1 MKCYLTFKYIY
12 HPNNESISMK
22 IQETEIIELMSSEK
36 SREKGVRLMMDAY
49 QSRLYWHIRRFVV
62 DHDLAQDIL
71 QDTFI
76 KAYQNFHQF
85 KRESQ
90 LYTWLYRIATN
101 ESLQQLNKMKKMQKS
116 DEEVTSH
123 LQNLVADNV
132 QPSADEIQVL
142 LQQAINTLPEKQ
154 KLVFNMRYY
163 EDLPYEDIS
172 QILDMSVG
180 TLKTNYHYAKQKVE
194 DYLKQNYTE

>member
-1 MKCYLTFKYIY
+1 
-12 HPNNESISMK
+12 MK
-22 IQETEIIELMSSEK
+22 IKESEIIEMMSSDK
-36 SREKGVRLMMDAY
+36 TREKGVRLMMDAF

-85 KRESQ
+85 KQESQ

-116 DEEVTSH
+116 DEDATAY

-142 LQQAINTLPEKQ
+142 LQKAIQILPEKQ

-163 EDLPYEDIS
+163 EDLPYDDIS
-172 QILDMSVG
+172 KILDMSVG

-194 DYLKQNYTE
+194 EYLKQNYTE

>member
-1 MKCYLTFKYIY
+1 MK
-12 HPNNESISMK
+12 S
-22 IQETEIIELMSSEK
+22 QEAEIIQLMSSEK
-36 SREKGVRLMMDAY
+36 SRNKGVQKMMDAY

-62 DHDLAQDIL
+62 DHQLTQDIL

-85 KRESQ
+85 KQESQ

-101 ESLQQLNKMKKMQKS
+101 ESLQQIKKLKRMQKS

-123 LQNLVADNV
+123 LQNLVAENL
-132 QPSADEIQVL
+132 QPEAEEIQIL
-142 LQQAINTLPEKQ
+142 LQKAIQTLPEKQ

-163 EDLPYEDIS
+163 DDLPYEEIS

-194 DYLKQNYTE
+194 EFIKQNYTE

>member
-1 MKCYLTFKYIY
+1 
-12 HPNNESISMK
+12 
-22 IQETEIIELMSSEK
+22 
-36 SREKGVRLMMDAY
+36 
-49 QSRLYWHIRRFVV
+49 
-62 DHDLAQDIL
+62 
-71 QDTFI
+71 
-76 KAYQNFHQF
+76 
-85 KRESQ
+85 
-90 LYTWLYRIATN
+90 
-101 ESLQQLNKMKKMQKS
+101 MQKS
-116 DEEVTSH
+116 DEEVGNH

-142 LQQAINTLPEKQ
+142 LQKAINTLPDKQ

-163 EDLPYEDIS
+163 EDLPYEEIS

>member
-1 MKCYLTFKYIY
+1 
-12 HPNNESISMK
+12 MK

-85 KRESQ
+85 KQESQ

-142 LQQAINTLPEKQ
+142 LQNAINTLPEKQ

-163 EDLPYEDIS
+163 EDIPYEEIS

-194 DYLKQNYTE
+194 EYLKQNYTE

>member
-1 MKCYLTFKYIY
+1 
-12 HPNNESISMK
+12 MK
-22 IQETEIIELMSSEK
+22 IQEAEIIELMSSEK

-101 ESLQQLNKMKKMQKS
+101 ESLQQLNKLKKMQKS
-116 DEEVTSH
+116 DEDSTNH
-123 LQNLVADNV
+123 LHNLVADNV
-132 QPSADEIQVL
+132 QPDADEIQVL
-142 LQQAINTLPEKQ
+142 LQKAINTLPEKQ

-163 EDLPYEDIS
+163 EDLPYEDMA
-172 QILDMSVG
+172 QILEMSVG
-180 TLKTNYHYAKQKVE
+180 TCKTNYHYAKQKVE
-194 DYLKQNYTE
+194 EYIKQNYTE

>member
-1 MKCYLTFKYIY
+1 
-12 HPNNESISMK
+12 MK
-22 IQETEIIELMSSEK
+22 IQEAEIIELMSSDK
-36 SREKGVRLMMDAY
+36 SREKGVRLMMDTY

-85 KRESQ
+85 KQESQ

-101 ESLQQLNKMKKMQKS
+101 ESLQQLNKLKKMQKS
-116 DEEVTSH
+116 DEEMTNH

-132 QPSADEIQVL
+132 QPTANEIQVL
-142 LQQAINTLPEKQ
+142 LQNAINTLPEKQ

-163 EDLPYEDIS
+163 EDLPYEEIS
-172 QILDMSVG
+172 QILEMSVG

-194 DYLKQNYTE
+194 DYIKQNYTE